1 MKKFLSVAVTAIVVC
16 SSFTSCA
23 TLFGGKVDKCQMQKP
38 GDGQPTRQIKILP
51 LVADIVLFPPAL
63 IVDFATNAI
72 YKNCGQ

>member
-1 MKKFLSVAVTAIVVC
+1 MKKKLSIFMTVVLIS

-38 GDGQPTRQIKILP
+38 ADGQAKRQIKILP
-51 LVADIVLFPPAL
+51 LVADLVLFAPAL